1 MLILLNI
8 YLRCS
13 DIKSIKGV
21 GKNESGDSDGIAW
34 SEKIF
39 SDESNVTVK

>member
-21 GKNESGDSDGIAW
+21 VKKIGCFEKKSSELDKNI
-34 SEKIF
+34 K
-39 SDESNVTVK
+39 K